1 MSRVLLTVQGAER
14 LRKELKKLKSIDR
27 PRVIAAI
34 AEARS
39 HGDLSENAEYDA
51 AKEQQGFIEGR
62 ISELESQLSRAEVL
76 DPRELNANGKVIFGS
91 WVDLFDEE
99 NDTEVRY
106 QIVGDL
112 EADLQ
117 RGQIS
122 LSSPIGRALIGKQ
135 PGDEVE
141 VKAPGGIR
149 TYEILKVS
157 YD

>member
-1 MSRVLLTVQGAER
+1 M
-14 LRKELKKLKSIDR
+14 
-27 PRVIAAI
+27 
-34 AEARS
+34 
-39 HGDLSENAEYDA
+39 
-51 AKEQQGFIEGR
+51 
-62 ISELESQLSRAEVL
+62 L